1 LVSSQAALCR
11 WASSQLMSIKHAHQQ
26 VGPFLLDQV
35 YQRGIKVS
43 DQEMKDL
50 NLVRCSI
57 CPTWNYAIKLRYAS
71 L

>member
-1 LVSSQAALCR
+1 
-11 WASSQLMSIKHAHQQ
+11 MSIKHAHQQ